1 MGTLIEQAE
10 NMTCKNDLFTAT
22 VVQIIAKASPLLQY
36 LNFKNM
42 PIFVD
47 NKMIIEEVGIAG
59 GNIDIALA
67 AFQKDPDKCGHH
79 ELYLLRQLACN
90 ITNSLINGDKNIKY
104 SFDGIEK
111 LCQNNRRILNANDQ
125 PNVLSL
131 DRLNDLLDYVENPT
145 HLLMNETMQQHL
157 IDFDQYIS
165 FGVDNFEQPITKY
178 ADIPILL
185 SGKINELAYND
196 NYTYIVPPKEEDTK
210 EILAFDEPDLNGASQ
225 CTSIYCLALE
235 ETGLIG
241 LQNGEIVVRDF
252 GELDAEPM
260 YRKRIEWYICLV
272 LLRANAI
279 GGLKFILDGD
289 VVE

>member
-10 NMTCKNDLFTAT
+10 NMACKNDLFTAT
-22 VVQIIAKASPLLQY
+22 VVEIITKASPLLQY

-42 PIFVD
+42 PIFI
-47 NKMIIEEVGIAG
+47 NNEMIIEELGIAG
-59 GNIDIALA
+59 GDIDIASA

-90 ITNSLINGDKNIKY
+90 ITNSLIKGDKSIKY

-111 LCQNNRRILNANDQ
+111 LCQNNRRVLNANNQ

-131 DRLNDLLDYVENPT
+131 DKLNELIDYVKNPT
-145 HLLMNETMQQHL
+145 HLLMNETMQQRL
-157 IDFDQYIS
+157 IDFDQDIS

-178 ADIPILL
+178 AGIPILV
-185 SGKINELAYND
+185 SGKINELACVN
-196 NYTYIVPPKEEDTK
+196 NYTYIVPSKEEDTK
-210 EILAFDEPDLNGASQ
+210 EILAFDELDLNGVPQ
-225 CTSIYCLALE
+225 CTSIYCLSLE

-241 LQNGEIVVRDF
+241 SQNGEIVVRDF
-252 GELDAEPM
+252 GELDAEPV
-260 YRKRIEWYICLV
+260 YRKRIEWYINLI
-272 LLRANAI
+272 LLRASAI

-289 VVE
+289 IIE